1 MKSLLFVCL
10 ITLTLFTSCK
20 IAQVDSYDWGDHL
33 GNSVQIGLN
42 IVSVDIADTQDLRMT
57 GLSNHEELELD
68 RGMLFVY
75 SEASPRGFWMK
86 GMKFPIDIIWITEEC
101 KISNITENVPIPSMI
116 AVNNEDYEIYTSG
129 GPVEFV
135 LEVNAGY
142 VQDNQVFVG
151 ETVIFLDELA
161 VKYKC

>member
-86 GMKFPIDIIWITEEC
+86 GMEFPIDIIWITEEC

-151 ETVIFLDELA
+151 DTVIFLDELA
-161 VKYKC
+161 VRYKC

>member
-57 GLSNHEELELD
+57 GLSDHE
-68 RGMLFVY
+68 
-75 SEASPRGFWMK
+75 
-86 GMKFPIDIIWITEEC
+86 
-101 KISNITENVPIPSMI
+101 
-116 AVNNEDYEIYTSG
+116 
-129 GPVEFV
+129 
-135 LEVNAGY
+135 
-142 VQDNQVFVG
+142 
-151 ETVIFLDELA
+151 
-161 VKYKC
+161 